1 MDFPEPKFKT
11 DTEIEQWRVILTE
24 TYTYL
29 CVTSDEIRSAL
40 VHSGPRPFTVACRL
54 PWGQDTGTD
63 APRRCLFS
71 DVLVDLR
78 VAASSDRLAACTWLG
93 QIGGKVH
100 DTRHARR

>member
-11 DTEIEQWRVILTE
+11 DTEIEQWRDILTE
-24 TYTYL
+24 IYTYL

-54 PWGQDTGTD
+54 PWGHDTGTD
-63 APRRCLFS
+63 APQCCLFS

-78 VAASSDRLAACTWLG
+78 VSASSDRLTACTWLETMG
-93 QIGGKVH
+93 IKVH
-100 DTRHARR
+100 DTRQAHR